1 MGDLSP
7 RQCREEAGPDMVLS
21 GGVPPNLWLPEVSDE
36 EFKQSVL
43 DWLAIR
49 KLSPRLVA
57 NAGDQVPPGA
67 LEYRIE
73 LMRELVEEHGRY

>member
-1 MGDLSP
+1 
-7 RQCREEAGPDMVLS
+7 MVLS

-36 EFKQSVL
+36 AFKESVL

-67 LEYRIE
+67 PEYRIE
-73 LMRELVEEHGRY
+73 MMREMVEEHGRY